1 MKGTS
6 FVQLKNDSISMFSTN
21 KHIQNI
27 ETEKINFV
35 KRKYLRHY
43 TPEIMQ
49 DLQTKQILGR
59 TIKELNK

>member
-6 FVQLKNDSISMFSTN
+6 FVQLKNDSIRMFSTN